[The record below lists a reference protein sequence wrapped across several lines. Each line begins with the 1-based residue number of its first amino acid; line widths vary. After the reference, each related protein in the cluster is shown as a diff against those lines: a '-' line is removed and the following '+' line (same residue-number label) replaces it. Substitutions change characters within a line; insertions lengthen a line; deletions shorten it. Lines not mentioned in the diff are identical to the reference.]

1 MSFSKIKFFEFSVQK
16 IACKGKESKYK
27 PEVLH
32 EEFLWSYFL
41 KKFWSFQTSSYIAI
55 SSYLKYFSMY
65 HQLKLLQLFLPI
77 KFIEDHIIAYFGKES
92 KYKSRRS
99 FNWWYIEKYWKY
111 EEIAIHED
119 VWKDQNLFKKIRS

>member
-1 MSFSKIKFFEFSVQK
+1 MSFSKIKFFEFFVQK

-32 EEFLWSYFL
+32 EEFLWSYFF
-41 KKFWSFQTSSYIAI
+41 KKILIFPNIFIYCDFFISQILFDVPPIEASST
-55 SSYLKYFSMY
+55 
-65 HQLKLLQLFLPI
+65 FLPI

-99 FNWWYIEKYWKY
+99 FNWWYIEKYLKY
-111 EEIAIHED
+111 EEIAIYED